1 MSHCWGGHFRDFMF
15 VVDKVVVDKG
25 CSSSANIWVC
35 TFANSQFGENFG
47 PALEESPFFRAISM
61 AEATVLVVD
70 REAGALTRIWCG
82 LELHFTDKLA
92 KDLQVYTPSGRIG
105 SELVTSGP
113 LVEAIGNWDVMR
125 NRMVRTKVKAAA
137 CVVEE
142 VDAGLCQIHPIE
154 RRGVALGQIRA
165 FFKQMKSEISSDCQ
179 SDFDTISTRAV
190 VKDFLEKRYGKTAYA
205 EKVNEGPTCAKY
217 VIEHLWDG
225 RFVDLAR
232 GVEWFAEARQLSDF
246 SILWLDLCAYRHTVA
261 GEMFQPELWHRN
273 LVGSSLWISL
283 TVCHGQVDELSRHF

>member
-1 MSHCWGGHFRDFMF
+1 
-15 VVDKVVVDKG
+15 
-25 CSSSANIWVC
+25 
-35 TFANSQFGENFG
+35 
-47 PALEESPFFRAISM
+47 
-61 AEATVLVVD
+61 
-70 REAGALTRIWCG
+70 
-82 LELHFTDKLA
+82 
-92 KDLQVYTPSGRIG
+92 
-105 SELVTSGP
+105 
-113 LVEAIGNWDVMR
+113 
-125 NRMVRTKVKAAA
+125 MVRTKVKAAA

-225 RFVDLAR
+225 RHWLCTIICRFIHCIVDKDVVKKL
-232 GVEWFAEARQLSDF
+232 G
-246 SILWLDLCAYRHTVA
+246 
-261 GEMFQPELWHRN
+261 G
-273 LVGSSLWISL
+273 GSLNFR
-283 TVCHGQVDELSRHF
+283 V